1 MIISEILDKL
11 SINCIYLLKKKK
23 IQKIKKKEIVFIKR
37 ELLNYF
43 RNKEVNQKYIYYL
56 CLITLINY
64 KIWDCKEKMFIGK
77 KPISKKNLKLS
88 HQLNAIRNQIKNK
101 ISFVD
106 NNKNKLIKSNIDKE
120 DLKGWKLIV
129 NEKNFV
135 LKSGITK
142 SITNNLA
149 ENLDM
154 LTILQLKEIKFQ
166 DKSSKL
172 NFLNF
177 INKNKFL
184 IKDEKV
190 EILILLPFLAII
202 NNFVWELKNK
212 IISDKNFYHRGL
224 NQSQN
229 LNSLRNMIK
238 NKINKIAKYDKDLK
252 TGIFYDNNFKNTI
265 KNIEETLKVDLTK
278 KNLELNNVS
287 KSDFENIF
295 LLKNEK
301 IKKDILKILQ
311 QKNLYY
317 KCTSD
322 FEQVKIKLFILKKIF
337 ENEFWISG
345 PKKKFIWERGW
356 KQNLSMF
363 KKNKSISNL
372 TPNFLGSK
380 KYLRYKKSWIKPS
393 SKNFEFDLIDV
404 YRTYIFKKYFSNIQ
418 NIYEFGCGSAQHIA
432 KLGELFPNKN
442 IFGLDW
448 AKASVDIIKSLS
460 RKKNKKFQGLLFDMF
475 NPNYKIKIN
484 RNSAFLTVGALE
496 QLGGNFYSFLK
507 YMLRQKPQVV
517 VHFETFEELYNDDN
531 LFDYLAKI
539 YDQKR
544 NYLTGYLNAL
554 KKLEK
559 NKQIKIIRIKKVN
572 FGSMMH
578 DSYSTIIWKT
588 I

>member
-11 SINCIYLLKKKK
+11 SINCIYLLKRKK
-23 IQKIKKKEIVFIKR
+23 IQKIKKKEIIFVKR

-142 SITNNLA
+142 SIANNLA
-149 ENLDM
+149 ENLDT

-238 NKINKIAKYDKDLK
+238 NKINKIVKYDKDLK

-317 KCTSD
+317 NCTSD
-322 FEQVKIKLFILKKIF
+322 FEHEKIKLFILKKIF

-356 KQNLSMF
+356 KENLSMF

-404 YRTYIFKKYFSNIQ
+404 YRTYIFKKYFCNIK

-448 AKASVDIIKSLS
+448 AKASVDIIKNLS
-460 RKKNKKFQGLLFDMF
+460 RKKNIKFQGLLFDMF

-496 QLGGNFYSFLK
+496 QLGANFYSFLK

>member
-23 IQKIKKKEIVFIKR
+23 IQKKKKEIVFVKR